1 MESRDLRFG
10 RGRIVLIVGVAVLLL
25 ASLGG
30 LALLTHSDDPP
41 IDQAAGSDVVT
52 GDRSDQP
59 EVADASAAAGSSD
72 LSTKAVPPERSPAEV
87 EDAPRTTKKS
97 AAPKRE
103 ERAAPETVTCWNGEK
118 VEPASGSCRLS
129 PYDEDLLRF
138 AFPVDWSACE
148 ASPRTPWNALSYDC
162 YLEGA
167 KIHVA
172 TYADRAGRLDRLRD
186 YGYPGCAT
194 APGGRM
200 TCGPSDSGRYVR
212 TYENPRLRLYISTDG
227 EWADVLRSLPQRP
240 AADLLTGTP

>member
-1 MESRDLRFG
+1 
-10 RGRIVLIVGVAVLLL
+10 
-25 ASLGG
+25 
-30 LALLTHSDDPP
+30 
-41 IDQAAGSDVVT
+41 
-52 GDRSDQP
+52 
-59 EVADASAAAGSSD
+59 
-72 LSTKAVPPERSPAEV
+72 
-87 EDAPRTTKKS
+87 
-97 AAPKRE
+97 
-103 ERAAPETVTCWNGEK
+103 VTCWNGEK

-129 PYDEDLLRF
+129 PYDKDLLRF

-162 YLEGA
+162 YLQGA